1 MSTGKLTAAEARH
14 SERHD
19 PLDSG
24 EDHRWHDLVSQLG
37 VEIAEPLTAALERIH
52 GLTGDRQDRPREP
65 ARAARRG
72 RARAP
77 GRHDRPA
84 ADALR
89 VGQGQ
94 AVA

>member
-52 GLTGDRQDRPREP
+52 GLTATGKKQLAASREYWSRFAGAVFKVLETAP
-65 ARAARRG
+65 ANR
-72 RARAP
+72 
-77 GRHDRPA
+77 
-84 ADALR
+84 
-89 VGQGQ
+89 
-94 AVA
+94 